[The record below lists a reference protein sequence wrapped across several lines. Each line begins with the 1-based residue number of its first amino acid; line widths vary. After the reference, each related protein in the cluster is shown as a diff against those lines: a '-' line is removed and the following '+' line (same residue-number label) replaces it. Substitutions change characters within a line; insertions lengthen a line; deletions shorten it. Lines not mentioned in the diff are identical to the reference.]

1 MGTRGED
8 WSEEEMLRTL
18 AFYVSLNGQSHKKSE
33 LGQVTSRMPGRAE
46 STVNLRLSNYIARD
60 PMKAKQGLKGMV
72 GSGKKST
79 DFVARYLLEDG
90 TFDVYKLLRD
100 CSEKL

>member
-8 WSEEEMLRTL
+8 WSEQEMLRTL
-18 AFYVSLNGQSHKKSE
+18 AFYVSLNGHSHKKSE
-33 LGQVTSRMPGRAE
+33 LSRVTSRMPNRDE

-79 DFVARYLLEDG
+79 DFVVKYLREDG
-90 TFDVYKLLRD
+90 TFDVHKLLRD
-100 CSEKL
+100 CSEIL